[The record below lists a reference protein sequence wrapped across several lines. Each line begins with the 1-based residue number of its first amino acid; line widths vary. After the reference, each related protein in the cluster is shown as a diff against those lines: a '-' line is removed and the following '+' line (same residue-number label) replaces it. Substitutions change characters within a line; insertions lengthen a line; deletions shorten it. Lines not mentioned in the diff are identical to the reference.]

1 MGGTTTSNR
10 QMPFPFWSTQPLQIV
25 AGSVA
30 GIGKWMSD
38 DLHKRAASKNKNYH
52 VVEGANHMSLYDI
65 PQCVGEAVSK
75 LASFFK
81 ANLSGATKS
90 AGSAAD

>member
-10 QMPFPFWSTQPLQIV
+10 QMPFPLSSTQSLQIV

-38 DLHKRAASKNKNYH
+38 DLYKRAASKNKNYH

>member
-1 MGGTTTSNR
+1 M
-10 QMPFPFWSTQPLQIV
+10 QIV

-38 DLHKRAASKNKNYH
+38 DLYKRAASKNKNYH